1 MSAARPPHDDEI
13 DLFGFFETL
22 WDGKWKII
30 ATTFVAALVGVAFSL
45 VQPNSYQVST
55 SIQTGDQSVFLKYT
69 SINALLKK
77 EGLLFDGVTNPNGY
91 RIDSD
96 SIFEQFVVEF
106 NDYEEMVDALSS
118 SEYVQEAIKNLDE
131 IDKQGVLIAFAKS
144 FELKAPTK
152 NVENW
157 HLSFEWHDDLEGRQL
172 LKDAI
177 LKTLVNIRN
186 AAKENIDVL
195 ATAVDTRNSRELE
208 SLHNEMSLIENK
220 QMGRDKKRIQYLIE
234 QSAIAKE
241 LGIERNK
248 LDPNGLTQ
256 SSKNG
261 ISLSFS
267 SIDVPYYLRGYKAID
282 KELELIRNRTQE
294 QMLLSA
300 NNYLALKERV
310 VSLENDLA
318 SSQLRDA
325 SKTIEIDNPNDWI
338 EFDMALADSK
348 SQRKSKLY
356 VALSIVSGGMIGVLF
371 VLVSNAVRKRRE
383 RLAKA

>member
-1 MSAARPPHDDEI
+1 M
-13 DLFGFFETL
+13 
-22 WDGKWKII
+22 I

-45 VQPNSYQVST
+45 VQPNSYQFST

-77 EGLLFDGVTNPNGY
+77 EGLLFDGETNPNGY

-152 NVENW
+152 NAENW
-157 HLSFEWHDDLEGRQL
+157 HLSFEWHDNLEGVRL
-172 LKDAI
+172 FDDAI

-186 AAKENIDVL
+186 VAKENIDDL
-195 ATAVDTRNSRELE
+195 ATAVDIRNSRELE

-256 SSKNG
+256 SSENG
-261 ISLSFS
+261 ISLSFN

-282 KELELIRNRTQE
+282 KEIELIRNRTQE

-300 NNYLALKERV
+300 DKYLELKKKV

-325 SKTIEIDNPNDWI
+325 SKTIEIDNPNDWV

>member
-1 MSAARPPHDDEI
+1 MSAARPPRDDEI
-13 DLFGFFETL
+13 DLFEFFETL
-22 WDGKWKII
+22 WDGKWRII

-77 EGLLFDGVTNPNGY
+77 EGLLFDGETNPNGY

-256 SSKNG
+256 SSENG
-261 ISLSFS
+261 ISLSFN

-282 KELELIRNRTQE
+282 KEIELIRNRTQE

-300 NNYLALKERV
+300 DNYLELKEKV

-325 SKTIEIDNPNDWI
+325 SKTIEIDNPNDWV

>member
-1 MSAARPPHDDEI
+1 MSDVRPTKDDEI
-13 DLFGFFETL
+13 DLFEFFETL

-30 ATTFVAALVGVAFSL
+30 LTTSLAAIIGVVFS
-45 VQPNSYQVST
+45 VVKPNYFEVTTTLHS
-55 SIQTGDQSVFLKYT
+55 GKQSVFLKYT
-69 SINALLKK
+69 SLNDLLKN
-77 EGLLFDGVTNPNGY
+77 EGMLYQASMIPNGY
-91 RIDSD
+91 IFSNDSVFKMF
-96 SIFEQFVVEF
+96 IAEF
-106 NDYEEMVDALSS
+106 NDYEEMVDAVGTSDF
-118 SEYVQEAIKNLDE
+118 VQKSIKDLDDD
-131 IDKQGVLIAFAKS
+131 DKQRALIDFAKA
-144 FELKAPTK
+144 FELKAPSK
-152 NVENW
+152 NEGNW
-157 HLSFEWHDDLEGRQL
+157 ALSFEWHDDLEGRQL

-186 AAKENIDVL
+186 AAKENIDVF

-256 SSKNG
+256 SSENG
-261 ISLSFS
+261 ISLSFN

-282 KELELIRNRTQE
+282 KEIELIRNRTQE

-300 NNYLALKERV
+300 DNYLELKEKV

-325 SKTIEIDNPNDWI
+325 SKTIEIDNPNDWV

>member
-1 MSAARPPHDDEI
+1 MSEVRPPYDDKI
-13 DLFGFFETL
+13 DLFEFFETL
-22 WDGKWKII
+22 WDGKWRII

-77 EGLLFDGVTNPNGY
+77 EGLLFDGETNPNGY

-152 NVENW
+152 NAENW
-157 HLSFEWHDDLEGRQL
+157 HLSFEWHDNLEGVRL
-172 LKDAI
+172 FDDAI
-177 LKTLVNIRN
+177 LKTLVNIRI

-261 ISLSFS
+261 ISLSFN

-282 KELELIRNRTQE
+282 KEIELIRNRTQE

-300 NNYLALKERV
+300 DNYLELKEKV

-325 SKTIEIDNPNDWI
+325 SKTIEIDNPNDWV

-356 VALSIVSGGMIGVLF
+356 VALSIVLGGMIGVLF

>member
-13 DLFGFFETL
+13 DLFEFFETL
-22 WDGKWKII
+22 LDGKWKII
-30 ATTFVAALVGVAFSL
+30 ATTFVVALVGVAFSL

-55 SIQTGDQSVFLKYT
+55 SIQTGNQSVFLKYT

-106 NDYEEMVDALSS
+106 NDYEEVVDALSS

-195 ATAVDTRNSRELE
+195 ATAVDTRNSREL
-208 SLHNEMSLIENK
+208 
-220 QMGRDKKRIQYLIE
+220 
-234 QSAIAKE
+234 
-241 LGIERNK
+241 
-248 LDPNGLTQ
+248 
-256 SSKNG
+256 
-261 ISLSFS
+261 
-267 SIDVPYYLRGYKAID
+267 
-282 KELELIRNRTQE
+282 
-294 QMLLSA
+294 
-300 NNYLALKERV
+300 
-310 VSLENDLA
+310 
-318 SSQLRDA
+318 
-325 SKTIEIDNPNDWI
+325 
-338 EFDMALADSK
+338 
-348 SQRKSKLY
+348 
-356 VALSIVSGGMIGVLF
+356 
-371 VLVSNAVRKRRE
+371 
-383 RLAKA
+383 

>member
-1 MSAARPPHDDEI
+1 MFE
-13 DLFGFFETL
+13 LFQKL
-22 WDGKWKII
+22 WEGKWKII
-30 ATTFVAALVGVAFSL
+30 ATTFIATLIGIFFSYDK
-45 VQPNSYQVST
+45 PTYFEVST
-55 SIQTGDQSVFLKYT
+55 PIQNGKQSVFLKYT
-69 SINALLKK
+69 QLNDVMEDNDMLFKK
-77 EGLLFDGVTNPNGY
+77 DVNTDGY
-91 RIDSD
+91 IFHRD
-96 SIFEQFVVEF
+96 SIFQDFIKEF
-106 NDYEEMVDALSS
+106 NDYEEMAEAVSS

-152 NVENW
+152 NAENW

-261 ISLSFS
+261 ISLSFN

-325 SKTIEIDNPNDWI
+325 SKTIEIDNPNDWV

>member
-13 DLFGFFETL
+13 DPFEFFETL

-55 SIQTGDQSVFLKYT
+55 SIQTGNQSVFLKYT

-77 EGLLFDGVTNPNGY
+77 EGLLFDGETNPNGY

-152 NVENW
+152 NAENW
-157 HLSFEWHDDLEGRQL
+157 HLSFEWHDNLEGVRL
-172 LKDAI
+172 FDDAI

-186 AAKENIDVL
+186 VAKENIDDL
-195 ATAVDTRNSRELE
+195 ATAVDIRNSRELE

-282 KELELIRNRTQE
+282 KEIELIRNRTQE

-300 NNYLALKERV
+300 DNYLELKEKV

-325 SKTIEIDNPNDWI
+325 SKTIEIDNSNDWV

>member
-13 DLFGFFETL
+13 DLFEVFETL

-30 ATTFVAALVGVAFSL
+30 ATTFVVALVGVAFSL

-55 SIQTGDQSVFLKYT
+55 SIQTGNQSVFLKYT